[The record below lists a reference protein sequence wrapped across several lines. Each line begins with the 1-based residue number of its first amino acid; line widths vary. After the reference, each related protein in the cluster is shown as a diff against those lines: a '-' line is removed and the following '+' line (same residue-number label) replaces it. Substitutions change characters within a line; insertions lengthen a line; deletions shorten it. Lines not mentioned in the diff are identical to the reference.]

1 MNSATA
7 NAPVLAGQIPA
18 GSAIQGTPMLTF
30 AQQVND
36 ADHEKPRSQIP
47 AGSRRLAC
55 QRPQGRSDPACAWIP
70 GTTCGPGSDPGMEEE
85 G

>member
-1 MNSATA
+1 MNSAPA

-36 ADHEKPRSQIP
+36 ADHDKPRSQVP

-55 QRPQGRSDPACAWIP
+55 QRPQGRSDPACTWIP

>member
-1 MNSATA
+1 MNSAPA
-7 NAPVLAGQIPA
+7 NAPVHAGQIPA

-30 AQQVND
+30 AQQVDD
-36 ADHEKPRSQIP
+36 ADHDKPRSQVP

-55 QRPQGRSDPACAWIP
+55 QRPQGRSDPACTWIP